1 MSRQQIDPKKAP
13 ILWDTVNEAFDKIN
27 SNFVELYLSLG
38 SGGAVDLT
46 DLSTSISPSTTEVYN
61 LGSPTKRWKDL
72 YLSGST
78 IYLGNAVITASG
90 GAVNLPAGS
99 TIAGSVLDNEYFR
112 EIAVAGQTNIV
123 ADAGGNDILT
133 IAAGNSGI
141 TLTTNAGTDTLTIS
155 NSGVTGITT
164 GAGISV
170 NQSTGAVV
178 ITNVGVTGLSAGT
191 GIGVSGPSGSVTIQ
205 NTGVTRL
212 EAGGG
217 ITLDVNTGTVTV
229 TNNSPNIVQN
239 LWRFIAVTG
248 YTNLDP
254 VSASSTLTFEAGNGM
269 NVQSSL
275 AQNKL
280 TFINTGVTSLG
291 VGAGISA
298 SGATGSVTLTNT
310 GVTSLGAGDGI
321 SVSASTGGVT
331 ITNTRPGFTNIAVQG
346 QSPIQ
351 ADATSDTLVLIAG
364 EGIELIADP
373 VTDSL
378 IIAAEA
384 NIKTSIFGENSTLLV
399 DSVNSRIVGPIDTSS
414 LRTSEGEIRLG
425 LRAGEIAQAQ
435 NTVAVGRDAGYDTQG
450 LGAIAVGTNAGQNDQ
465 GTYAVAI
472 GTGSGLGLQGSYAVA
487 VGTGAGRD
495 NQGANAVAIGSQAGQ
510 VNQSAN
516 SIIINA
522 SGAALNG
529 AAAGLYVAPIR
540 EVTGPQALYYDPT
553 GKEITWG
560 PIPAGSGGSG
570 GGGGD
575 FELNVAADDSTL
587 IRVNS
592 GETLKFVGTG
602 GITTTS
608 NAEGQITISGAAL
621 TSLAGRGDVF
631 GTTGSLINS
640 ATGNLSITG
649 FKGYMMYKI
658 ATSAAAWIRIYTS
671 TAARTAD
678 SSRAEGTDP
687 SPGAGVIAEVVTTG
701 AETVL
706 LSPGVIGFN
715 NESIPTNSIEVAVT
729 NKSGGTR
736 TITVTLTV
744 VKLEN

>member
-38 SGGAVDLT
+38 AGGPVDLT

-61 LGSPTKRWKDL
+61 LGSPSKRWKDL
-72 YLSGST
+72 YLSGSS
-78 IYLGNAVITASG
+78 IYLGNAVITSTG
-90 GAVNLPAGS
+90 SSVNLPAGS

-112 EIAVAGQTNIV
+112 EIAVAGQSNII
-123 ADAGGNDILT
+123 ADAGGTDTLT

-141 TLTTNAGTDTLTIS
+141 TLTTNATTDTLTIT
-155 NSGVTGITT
+155 NSGVTGVTT
-164 GAGISV
+164 GTGISV
-170 NQSTGAVV
+170 NQSTGSVV
-178 ITNVGVTGLSAGT
+178 ITNSGVTGLSAGT
-191 GIGVSGPSGSVTIQ
+191 GIGVSAPNGSVTIE

-217 ITLDVNTGTVTV
+217 ITLDVNTGIVTI

-254 VSASSTLTFEAGNGM
+254 VSASATLTFEAGDGM

-291 VGAGISA
+291 AGSGISL
-298 SGATGSVTLTNT
+298 SGATGSITVSNT
-310 GVTSLGAGDGI
+310 GVTSLAAGDGI
-321 SVSASTGGVT
+321 SVSASTGGITV
-331 ITNTRPGFTNIAVQG
+331 TNTRPGFTNIAVQG

-351 ADATSDTLVLIAG
+351 ADATSDTLVLVAG
-364 EGIELIADP
+364 DGIELVADP
-373 VTDSL
+373 VTDS
-378 IIAAEA
+378 IIISAEA
-384 NIKTSIFGENSTLLV
+384 NIQTSVFGDDSTLLV
-399 DSVNSRIVGPIDTSS
+399 DAVNSQIVGPINSFDGGNSISMTP
-414 LRTSEGEIRLG
+414 LNGIIIG
-425 LRAGEIAQAQ
+425 
-435 NTVAVGRDAGYDTQG
+435 
-450 LGAIAVGTNAGQNDQ
+450 
-465 GTYAVAI
+465 
-472 GTGSGLGLQGSYAVA
+472 GTGGVSV
-487 VGTGAGRD
+487 
-495 NQGANAVAIGSQAGQ
+495 I
-510 VNQSAN
+510 
-516 SIIINA
+516 
-522 SGAALNG
+522 GAAG
-529 AAAGLYVAPIR
+529 APVYIGYGTSGTT
-540 EVTGPQALYYDPT
+540 TGDIYLGNTLGSRTIYFVNPT
-553 GKEITWG
+553 
-560 PIPAGSGGSG
+560 SGISYNDLDDLPDLSSVGGGG

-587 IRVNS
+587 RRINS

-602 GITTTS
+602 GITTS
-608 NAEGQITISGAAL
+608 SDAEGQITISGAAL

-631 GTTGSLINS
+631 GTTSSLTNG

-649 FKGYMMYKI
+649 FKCYMMYKI
-658 ATSAAAWIRIYTS
+658 ATSAAAWVRVYTS

-678 SSRAEGTDP
+678 SGRAEGTDP
-687 SPGAGVIAEVVTTG
+687 TPGSGVIAEVVTTG

-715 NESIPTNSIEVAVT
+715 DESIPTNSIEVAVT
-729 NKSGGTR
+729 NKSGGTT
-736 TITVTLTV
+736 TITATLTI
-744 VKLEN
+744 VKLES

>member
-170 NQSTGAVV
+170 NQSTGPVV
-178 ITNVGVTGLSAGT
+178 ITNIGVTGLSAGT
-191 GIGVSGPSGSVTIQ
+191 GIGVSGPNGSVTIQ

-254 VSASSTLTFEAGNGM
+254 VSASATLTFEAGNGM

-540 EVTGPQALYYDPT
+540 ELSGPQALYYDPT

>member
-191 GIGVSGPSGSVTIQ
+191 GIGVSGPNGSVTIQ

-399 DSVNSRIVGPIDTSS
+399 DSVNSRIVGPIATSS
-414 LRTSEGEIRLG
+414 LRTSEASIYLG
-425 LRAGEIAQAQ
+425 YNAGAASTSNYTVGIGWEAQ
-435 NTVAVGRDAGYDTQG
+435 NTNPQGYTVG
-450 LGAIAVGTNAGQNDQ
+450 I
-465 GTYAVAI
+465 
-472 GTGSGLGLQGSYAVA
+472 GSYA
-487 VGTGAGRD
+487 GKL
-495 NQGANAVAIGSQAGQ
+495 NQAQAAVAIGSNAGETSQGDNAVALGVYAGQ
-510 VNQSAN
+510 TNQ
-516 SIIINA
+516 
-522 SGAALNG
+522 
-529 AAAGLYVAPIR
+529 
-540 EVTGPQALYYDPT
+540 
-553 GKEITWG
+553 
-560 PIPAGSGGSG
+560 
-570 GGGGD
+570 
-575 FELNVAADDSTL
+575 
-587 IRVNS
+587 
-592 GETLKFVGTG
+592 
-602 GITTTS
+602 
-608 NAEGQITISGAAL
+608 
-621 TSLAGRGDVF
+621 
-631 GTTGSLINS
+631 
-640 ATGNLSITG
+640 
-649 FKGYMMYKI
+649 
-658 ATSAAAWIRIYTS
+658 
-671 TAARTAD
+671 
-678 SSRAEGTDP
+678 
-687 SPGAGVIAEVVTTG
+687 
-701 AETVL
+701 
-706 LSPGVIGFN
+706 
-715 NESIPTNSIEVAVT
+715 
-729 NKSGGTR
+729 
-736 TITVTLTV
+736 
-744 VKLEN
+744 